1 MSPSPYIF
9 HHFAYYSLEVA
20 ILPTYIISSC
30 KYVNRN
36 NKGPLNVSSFM
47 FSKDELNVPEMMDI
61 NPGIEILWLFPL
73 IYIIQNM
80 YLYQNYI
87 ML

>member
-1 MSPSPYIF
+1 
-9 HHFAYYSLEVA
+9 
-20 ILPTYIISSC
+20 
-30 KYVNRN
+30 
-36 NKGPLNVSSFM
+36 M

-61 NPGIEILWLFPL
+61 NPGIEILWFFPL

>member
-61 NPGIEILWLFPL
+61 NPGIEIWLFPL